1 MTGLLLILRNTLSL
15 NSNLGWFKFAII
27 LATTTIPLVSQAKLS
42 GFGDLILDSTPTD
55 GIASGRYTTSNGAEG
70 KFVIKREAFIGYS
83 GENIQGT
90 TNGVKNGV
98 QIQNRQKVGTSN
110 DDKDTFSYQFIITP
124 DPKYNN
130 FIHTIK
136 IAQASYATSG
146 NSEIARQTLS
156 YTDFD
161 SSHFGPKAKA
171 IVEANPSVS
180 YFYDAMGDYFL
191 GQKVSETILQE
202 NSPIIGQSSGQQLR
216 EDDSTS
222 DPLYYYNITRLNG
235 SGSASSYTPV
245 KNNVGEVT
253 RRTPSGTL
261 PPNPTFANILKYIS
275 KPNTYKPLSVG
286 HTISSG
292 GSYVSYGIENAVSEY
307 VISVKNAKTVT
318 LKYEGIMH
326 GNIAVNA
333 QVVGETYNEWIS
345 FGVESEA
352 APTYTFSGTV
362 FNDNGGLILE
372 ANKLGTV
379 NSQYFNGIFDPL
391 SGEVGI
397 SNPSLAVRLTDCSAE
412 NTLIPTTLP
421 QAITDTGI
429 KKGQYNFSVSSSA
442 LQNKTKVCIVQV
454 EPENWEYS
462 VDSTT
467 NKREVAL
474 NTGVYNYNNL
484 DFGEVQANN
493 ASLVLVKSQHV
504 NDCDI
509 NPNYDGISFSTAEIN
524 DIEPG
529 KCIAYKI
536 EAYNRG
542 HVALNNIRI
551 TDILKKTPVESKFH
565 LPVASGISATL
576 RKTDQPTSA
585 LINIGDNGVI
595 ITEPFDL
602 NNTSTTTP
610 SKRTLYFNTKYGTT
624 VDP

>member
-275 KPNTYKPLSVG
+275 KPNTYQPLSVG
-286 HTISSG
+286 HTISNG

-509 NPNYDGISFSTAEIN
+509 NANYDGISFSTAEIN

>member
-1 MTGLLLILRNTLSL
+1 MTGRLLILRNTLSL

-83 GENIQGT
+83 GENIQAT

-98 QIQNRQKVGTSN
+98 QIQNRQKVGMLN
-110 DDKDTFSYQFIITP
+110 DDKDTFSYEFIITP

-191 GQKVSETILQE
+191 GQKVSETVLQE

-222 DPLYYYNITRLNG
+222 DPLYYYNITRLDG
-235 SGSASSYTPV
+235 SGNASSYTPV
-245 KNNVGEVT
+245 KNNAGEVT
-253 RRTPSGTL
+253 RRTLSGTL

-286 HTISSG
+286 HTIGNG

-307 VISVKNAKTVT
+307 IISVKNAKTVT

-362 FNDNGGLILE
+362 FNDNGGITT
-372 ANKLGTV
+372 ANNFDADIVTGPYAT
-379 NSQYFNGIFDPL
+379 NPHYFNGLFDTTTPTETVISDSL
-391 SGEVGI
+391 STV
-397 SNPSLAVRLTDCSAE
+397 ALTDCSETKIATQQVPDSGLYSITVSAAQLSG
-412 NTLIPTTLP
+412 NTTLCLVE
-421 QAITDTGI
+421 QRNTGI
-429 KKGQYNFSVSSSA
+429 TSFP
-442 LQNKTKVCIVQV
+442 IR
-454 EPENWEYS
+454 
-462 VDSTT
+462 TT
-467 NKREVAL
+467 PAKQPIKL
-474 NTGVYNYNNL
+474 KDLTYNYPNNN
-484 DFGEVQANN
+484 FGRVVADN
-493 ASLVLVKSQHV
+493 AALVLQKYQFV
-504 NDCDI
+504 NDCNASTLDYPMTQTTNDPRTGFSMDPI
-509 NPNYDGISFSTAEIN
+509 MGNIS
-524 DIEPG
+524 PQQ
-529 KCIAYKI
+529 CIAYKI
-536 EAYNRG
+536 VATNRAKLDINDFVMNDVL
-542 HVALNNIRI
+542 HNKWVKRVAP
-551 TDILKKTPVESKFH
+551 TDGNGDYASDSVAINMNGTVKTNP
-565 LPVASGISATL
+565 LTL
-576 RKTDQPTSA
+576 LAKT
-585 LINIGDNGVI
+585 
-595 ITEPFDL
+595 
-602 NNTSTTTP
+602 
-610 SKRTLYFNTKYGTT
+610 KRDFYFNTKYKST